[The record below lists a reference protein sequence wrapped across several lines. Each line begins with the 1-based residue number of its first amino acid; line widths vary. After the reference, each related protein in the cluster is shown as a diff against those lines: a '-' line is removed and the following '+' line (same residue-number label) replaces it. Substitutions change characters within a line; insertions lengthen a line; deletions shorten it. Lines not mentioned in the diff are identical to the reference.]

1 MSVQSWTTFSLAL
14 ARLAIPGPHITVAAE
29 SSAFSGGVA
38 RFANHRQPQMLG
50 LVHQKAWPF
59 KRRGPLSTFL
69 AATAFRNFRQPSSA
83 SLVVETDHRD
93 PLTHHSAYGFP
104 QVENFFLPLRDS
116 RPQPRPDATLR
127 ITAPWRRRRRSFSLS
142 SRSQRLGFWADA
154 MKMRNVQFAVHILRS
169 LPRPFVFV
177 SLWAVASSPHSFVS
191 EIILHLSQ
199 PRSALPRFQDLSTGD
214 PPGPE
219 RKG

>member
-1 MSVQSWTTFSLAL
+1 MVHCWRRAAEASKRGREKKRSVGVIQSNNSLQSSAWGGGRAVVNRHVDMSVQSWTTFSLAL

-127 ITAPWRRRRRSFSLS
+127 ITAP
-142 SRSQRLGFWADA
+142 
-154 MKMRNVQFAVHILRS
+154 
-169 LPRPFVFV
+169 
-177 SLWAVASSPHSFVS
+177 
-191 EIILHLSQ
+191 
-199 PRSALPRFQDLSTGD
+199 
-214 PPGPE
+214 
-219 RKG
+219 